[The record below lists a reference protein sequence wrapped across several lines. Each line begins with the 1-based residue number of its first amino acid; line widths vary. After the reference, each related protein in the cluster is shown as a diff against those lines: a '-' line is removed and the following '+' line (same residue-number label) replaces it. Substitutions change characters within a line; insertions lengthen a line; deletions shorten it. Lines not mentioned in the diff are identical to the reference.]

1 MLSLSWAWVQSPTG
15 ELRSCKPQG
24 AAKKRG
30 GGDCETALLV
40 SVLSLILV
48 ETEAESLGKCILKVF
63 MCQDSGVC
71 CGREQFSY
79 LSLGVGVGGGRLGK
93 TFIPCSL
100 IGPYL
105 FL

>member
-1 MLSLSWAWVQSPTG
+1 MLSLSGAWVQSPTG

-24 AAKKRG
+24 AAKKKG
-30 GGDCETALLV
+30 GNCEKALLV

-63 MCQDSGVC
+63 MCQDSSVC
-71 CGREQFSY
+71 CRREQFSY
-79 LSLGVGVGGGRLGK
+79 FSLGVGVGGGRLGK

-100 IGPYL
+100 VGPYL

>member
-24 AAKKRG
+24 AAKKKG

-48 ETEAESLGKCILKVF
+48 ETDAESLGKCILKVF

-79 LSLGVGVGGGRLGK
+79 LSLGVEVGGGRLGK